1 MHIRM
6 LKPLDI
12 RKEKEELTFKSQ
24 ESTNFSY
31 LSDVMVR
38 QEAQSRHPG
47 STNYDDI
54 ECDVIVAGNG
64 DVTTRPDINRLIAR
78 KRYVPKKRSLMHLV
92 GSFERSLRACSRT
105 VTFIALLLVIV
116 INVLGGL
123 IIIKLYERKST
134 VGTSASLPLFEYSMG
149 ISCRDSFL
157 SILRKSSAN
166 ILGIDEGLWPCLMIE
181 TNWNNNKRLKRRRE
195 VLHNTRIRDEGG
207 YGHTGYSHRP
217 PGCHGYAMRIMQ
229 SLARTFLAGK
239 QLVTYIFLFADFW
252 ASSVFYLD
260 SYTVNLE
267 LNDNFKVF
275 YDRIYLY
282 IYDVYRSWVSY
293 DWATYPEAISGKTY
307 TLVYFSSKV
316 ILLMI
321 KSHDKYQSLILIG
334 LAHAEKAYSRIRS
347 ISVHNRSYWRE
358 WRPLVT
364 PWAWCIKEGTEP
376 WRFQKRFIP
385 SHVQVSLFLCSLLLL
400 LLCFCFCC
408 SYYCYYYYYY
418 VYLLAKGFIITV
430 VKETN
435 LVLSIAM
442 VKNTNLDILIAKLI
456 PFLWFL
462 FSLSLSLYLSLF
474 PNGHCMCAGYLT
486 HTISPAGLVALHK
499 CRLSNLYNINSL
511 AFPFRSS
518 LSLSSQMAI
527 VCVQA
532 I

>member
-1 MHIRM
+1 MTDIMFKNPPLSGGKDVTSLLLPSRRLEGENTPYFVMCEYNKSGISVVDHEYTHINDKYT
-6 LKPLDI
+6 LECSKVQ
-12 RKEKEELTFKSQ
+12 EKEREKELMFKSQ
-24 ESTNFSY
+24 KSTNCPNH
-31 LSDVMVR
+31 
-38 QEAQSRHPG
+38 QGAESRHPG
-47 STNYDDI
+47 SINYDATDDTLNG
-54 ECDVIVAGNG
+54 DVIVRDP
-64 DVTTRPDINRLIAR
+64 DVNRLIAR
-78 KRYVPKKRSLMHLV
+78 KRYVPKKRSLMHSV

-105 VTFIALLLVIV
+105 ITFIALLLAIV
-116 INVLGGL
+116 IKVLGGL
-123 IIIKLYERKST
+123 INIRLYERKST
-134 VGTSASLPLFEYSMG
+134 VGNSSSLFLSRPLSA
-149 ISCRDSFL
+149 ISCRELLFL
-157 SILRKSSAN
+157 YLRELSATILVIN
-166 ILGIDEGLWPCLMIE
+166 EGLWPCLMIE
-181 TNWNNNKRLKRRRE
+181 TNWNDHKLLKRRRE
-195 VLHNTRIRDEGG
+195 ILHNTRIRDEGG
-207 YGHTGYSHRP
+207 YGHTGYSHSSL
-217 PGCHGYAMRIMQ
+217 GCHGYVMPFCKR
-229 SLARTFLAGK
+229 SPEHFLAGK
-239 QLVTYIFLFADFW
+239 RLIIYISLFADFW
-252 ASSVFYLD
+252 ASSMFYLD
-260 SYTVNLE
+260 TYTVNLE

-275 YDRIYLY
+275 YDRIYLC

-293 DWATYPEAISGKTY
+293 NWAIYPEAISVKTY

-334 LAHAEKAYSRIRS
+334 LAHAEKAYSGIRS

-358 WRPLVT
+358 WRPLVN

-400 LLCFCFCC
+400 LLSFCFCC
-408 SYYCYYYYYY
+408 SYYCYYYYYYY

-435 LVLSIAM
+435 LVLSIAI

-462 FSLSLSLYLSLF
+462 LF
-474 PNGHCMCAGYLT
+474 L
-486 HTISPAGLVALHK
+486 
-499 CRLSNLYNINSL
+499 
-511 AFPFRSS
+511 S